1 MKDMTEIE
9 ISDSNLMKT
18 KKTQG
23 VIYIGEGFEPNIDET
38 LGQILDDRMFVPY
51 RTYTS

>member
-9 ISDSNLMKT
+9 VLDSNLMKT
-18 KKTQG
+18 KKNRG
-23 VIYIGEGFEPNIDET
+23 VIYIGEGFETNIDET
-38 LGQILDDRMFVPY
+38 LARVLDDSMFVRY